1 MSQSAKRT
9 DPDLWERVKDA
20 ITAGDKGG
28 DPGEWSARKAQMSVA
43 EYKRRGGGYDESGPS
58 QDETSLHEWTEE
70 DWGTRSGEESGDT
83 GERYL
88 PKRVRMLLTDD
99 EYRRTTGK
107 KRRDD
112 RDGEQYSDQ
121 PDDVRDKIATIK
133 DHGPTKAMLDE
144 RARDLAIDGCSDM
157 DKDELMEAIEAAVDE
172 RDGDGDDALAAKTK
186 DELYEMAQERGIEG
200 RSTMNKAALVKAL
213 GKELGG

>member
-1 MSQSAKRT
+1 MSESAKRT
-9 DPDLWERVKDA
+9 DPDLWERVKDE
-20 ITAGDKGG
+20 ITTGDKGG

-58 QDETSLHEWTEE
+58 QDETSLHEWTEA

-107 KRRDD
+107 KRRDTAEGD
-112 RDGEQYSDQ
+112 QFSDQ
-121 PDDVRDKIATIK
+121 PDDVADKIARIRE
-133 DHGPTKAMLDE
+133 HGPTKAMLDE
-144 RARDLAIDGCSDM
+144 RARELEIEGRSTM
-157 DKDELMEAIEAAVDE
+157 DKDALLDAIEAATDA
-172 RDGDGDDALAAKTK
+172 RDADDDALADKTK
-186 DELYEMAQERGIEG
+186 DELYEMAQEAGIDG
-200 RSTMNKAALVKAL
+200 RSKMNKAGLVRALR
-213 GKELGG
+213 G